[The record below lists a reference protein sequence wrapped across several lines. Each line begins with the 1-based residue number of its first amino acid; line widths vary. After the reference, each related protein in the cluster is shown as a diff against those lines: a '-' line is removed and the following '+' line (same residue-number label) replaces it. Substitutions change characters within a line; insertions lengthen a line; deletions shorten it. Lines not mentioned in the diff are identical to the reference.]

1 MFALWPRFVKYSKWI
16 KGVLII
22 WGWINVGV
30 DLICHLKLKTG
41 FSYDMVGIILATNK
55 QEAGEFVRTFLDF
68 DIVLWFILCV
78 CVILVIYRIA
88 DYYSFIGYKI
98 RYLLLFV
105 VIAGYY
111 ATLVQKSSNW
121 GRIFFLKPLL
131 FMSYELPPSL
141 KQYYSD
147 LNLEVDSTKVPD
159 NICIIIGESF
169 SKGHSSL
176 YGYEK
181 DTNPKLRELEKDSS
195 LVVYKHVTSPGTHT
209 IESLQMF
216 MSTLGV
222 DESQQKKWYEYTTL
236 IEMLS
241 KSGYKTHW
249 ISNQSQKGVYDN
261 VASRYAELCDTSIF
275 VNSFSGTN
283 VKTHDEMILPAL
295 LSLKIENR
303 NVYFIHLM
311 GSHYEFDKRYP
322 ITFGIFQQDD
332 YMKYPKH
339 QRYNLATYDNS
350 IRYNDSI
357 VNEIIRYFKNK
368 EAIAYY
374 FSDHGL
380 DIYNSSEDYVGHAT
394 GNAESVKA
402 GIQIPFIVWMSKEY
416 LNNHRT
422 DYDKIRQRS
431 DSTFNMRIFSKLLI
445 EDVGIK
451 CQNIQ

>member
-1 MFALWPRFVKYSKWI
+1 MLIKTVIKHLLGFLALPFNKNFSFFIYLFCLCSLVDIIAWGCYGNIVFAAYFGLHGFILCYITCLFALWPRFVKYSKWI

-209 IESLQMF
+209 I
-216 MSTLGV
+216 
-222 DESQQKKWYEYTTL
+222 
-236 IEMLS
+236 
-241 KSGYKTHW
+241 
-249 ISNQSQKGVYDN
+249 
-261 VASRYAELCDTSIF
+261 
-275 VNSFSGTN
+275 
-283 VKTHDEMILPAL
+283 
-295 LSLKIENR
+295 
-303 NVYFIHLM
+303 
-311 GSHYEFDKRYP
+311 
-322 ITFGIFQQDD
+322 
-332 YMKYPKH
+332 
-339 QRYNLATYDNS
+339 
-350 IRYNDSI
+350 
-357 VNEIIRYFKNK
+357 
-368 EAIAYY
+368 
-374 FSDHGL
+374 
-380 DIYNSSEDYVGHAT
+380 
-394 GNAESVKA
+394 
-402 GIQIPFIVWMSKEY
+402 
-416 LNNHRT
+416 
-422 DYDKIRQRS
+422 
-431 DSTFNMRIFSKLLI
+431 
-445 EDVGIK
+445 
-451 CQNIQ
+451 